1 MYASWR
7 PTRYYTAAAVYIVT
21 KMNGKYNSI
30 LRCRQQLWAT
40 TFIYFSNF
48 AALDNISCFNLE
60 QYFALSCTI
69 QNYRLVLDTSI

>member
-21 KMNGKYNSI
+21 KMKGKYNSI
-30 LRCRQQLWAT
+30 LRCRQQLWAM

-69 QNYRLVLDTSI
+69 QVYRLVLDTSI

>member
-69 QNYRLVLDTSI
+69 QVYRLVLDTSI